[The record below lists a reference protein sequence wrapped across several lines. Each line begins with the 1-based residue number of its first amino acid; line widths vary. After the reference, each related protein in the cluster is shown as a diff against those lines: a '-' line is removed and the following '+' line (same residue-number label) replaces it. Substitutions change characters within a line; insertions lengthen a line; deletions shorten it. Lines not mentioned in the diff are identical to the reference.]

1 MCCLCAK
8 TYLVTWIR
16 TTCDHL
22 YHDVFCRANPILNGF
37 ISTTLSPIHHSP
49 LQLPSSNQL
58 NDMVNLKHKFLHGEP
73 DKALMLMLRR
83 CFSLS
88 FVLLVIVELS
98 AAPVRPLFQTLR
110 SHRKIRLLIYEPVVF
125 H

>member
-1 MCCLCAK
+1 MESLRFNKNRVFCCTNPALSD
-8 TYLVTWIR
+8 LVT
-16 TTCDHL
+16 T
-22 YHDVFCRANPILNGF
+22 AP
-37 ISTTLSPIHHSP
+37 SSIHHRLP
-49 LQLPSSNQL
+49 QLPSSNQL
-58 NDMVNLKHKFLHGEP
+58 NDMASLKHKFLHDEP
-73 DKALMLMLRR
+73 DKALMLMLRC

-110 SHRKIRLLIYEPVVF
+110 SHRKIRLLIYEAVVF